1 MSSTLLQSAPIA
13 MMRDSLGAFRT
24 FTLLTVGLLLSLC
37 VIKTVK
43 HRRRYH
49 GLPTPPHNMLLGN
62 LGVVLA
68 EILASPEGFFH
79 LFCVENIR
87 RKYNMPSVFYLDLW
101 PILPSIMVVAEPAVA
116 KHMTQ
121 VQPLQRERFSPN
133 LFSPLLTAEFIL
145 AMEQKN
151 WKKENP
157 ALNAALTSTRV
168 NEATSLL
175 FPSLHSLRS
184 RLHSISQSGK
194 QYPIKDL
201 LISYIIEVGGVIQ
214 LGGSFDLLAET
225 SALDPIIKRSL
236 DMMGWNPVKR
246 YICSKEI
253 KQRTDC
259 LNRVLVATV
268 QNTAQTGESGM
279 MSQSPIYLAHVEQ
292 LASGRMDHAES
303 IAYLVNTM
311 KVIILASVVTAGAA
325 SYCYL
330 FLHKHPDCLREMR
343 EEHDRVFSPDRTQTW
358 ELLQKEPHRI
368 NSLHFTLAVVKETL
382 RLIGVGGVFKKLKA
396 EEFLETEGSVY
407 PVVCNVAFICHLAM
421 GRRADLFPDPD
432 AFRPHRFLPGA
443 NPPIPADSFRPFEKG
458 QLSCPG
464 QNLALKSL
472 VLLLL
477 TTSREFDLVPV
488 FSKGAP
494 RAAEYLGGEGYP
506 EFHIGPHVNK
516 GMPVMVHTRVDA

>member
-1 MSSTLLQSAPIA
+1 
-13 MMRDSLGAFRT
+13 
-24 FTLLTVGLLLSLC
+24 
-37 VIKTVK
+37 
-43 HRRRYH
+43 
-49 GLPTPPHNMLLGN
+49 MLLGN

-175 FPSLHSLRS
+175 APSLHSLRS

-246 YICSKEI
+246 YIYSKEI

-259 LNRVLVATV
+259 LNKVLVETI
-268 QNTAQTGESGM
+268 QNTAQTGESGK
-279 MSQSPIYLAHVEQ
+279 MSQSPIYLAHVEH
-292 LASGRMDHAES
+292 LASGRMDNAES
-303 IAYLVNTM
+303 IAYLVNTY
-311 KVIILASVVTAGAA
+311 VA
-325 SYCYL
+325 
-330 FLHKHPDCLREMR
+330 
-343 EEHDRVFSPDRTQTW
+343 VF
-358 ELLQKEPHRI
+358 
-368 NSLHFTLAVVKETL
+368 
-382 RLIGVGGVFKKLKA
+382 
-396 EEFLETEGSVY
+396 
-407 PVVCNVAFICHLAM
+407 
-421 GRRADLFPDPD
+421 
-432 AFRPHRFLPGA
+432 
-443 NPPIPADSFRPFEKG
+443 
-458 QLSCPG
+458 
-464 QNLALKSL
+464 
-472 VLLLL
+472 
-477 TTSREFDLVPV
+477 
-488 FSKGAP
+488 
-494 RAAEYLGGEGYP
+494 LGGS
-506 EFHIGPHVNK
+506 
-516 GMPVMVHTRVDA
+516 R